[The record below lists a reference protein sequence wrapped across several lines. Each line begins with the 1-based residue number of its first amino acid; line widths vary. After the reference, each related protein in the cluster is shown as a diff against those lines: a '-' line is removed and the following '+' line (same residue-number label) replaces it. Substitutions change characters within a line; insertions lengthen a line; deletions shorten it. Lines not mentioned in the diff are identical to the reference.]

1 VTHQPAISFSIS
13 FQRHLHGGVVITPD
27 VRYKNHPMS
36 ASPAWALVAASFLLL
51 GLFGYASV
59 TRSKAGM
66 IVGAVISALVLN
78 GIASQ
83 IFTAVEIRTIKDFG
97 TIQEDQI
104 FPDMPNLMAGLIM
117 FGWVFF
123 FGGFFAGRLVK
134 RTKTKTESEQFAA
147 GNRP

>member
-1 VTHQPAISFSIS
+1 MPAS
-13 FQRHLHGGVVITPD
+13 T
-27 VRYKNHPMS
+27 
-36 ASPAWALVAASFLLL
+36 AWALVAASFLLL

-97 TIQEDQI
+97 TIQEDQML
-104 FPDMPNLMAGLIM
+104 PDMPNLMAGLIM
-117 FGWVFF
+117 FGWAFF
-123 FGGFFAGRLVK
+123 LGGFFVGRLSK
-134 RTKTKTESEQFAA
+134 RTQTKNQSEQDVH
-147 GNRP
+147 GNTH